1 MTGRHTAD
9 VIVIGAGLVGA
20 CCALALSEAGME
32 VCVVDRRGPAG
43 GTSAAGEGNV
53 LVSDKLAGPELALAL
68 RSRRLWDEL
77 GSRLP
82 LDFEL
87 EAKGGLVVGR
97 DEEEM
102 AAIGDLADRQA
113 AMGVEVER
121 LGPGDLARAE
131 PLLAPDLAGAAYYPQ
146 DACLQPMLATAGLL
160 AAADRAG
167 ARLMLGIEAAG
178 GTARSGAGMTISTS
192 AGVLGAGAVVNA
204 AGPWS
209 GEVARGLG
217 STIPVKPR
225 RGSILVTEPLPL
237 AVRHKVYEGDY
248 VAAVVDD
255 ASSLAC
261 SAVVEATRS
270 GTLLI
275 GSSRQ
280 FVGFDATPDVGV
292 LGELARRALRL
303 FPFLSRVRALRTYS
317 GFRPA
322 SPDHLPIIG
331 ADPAVPGLW
340 HATGH
345 EGAGVGLAPA
355 TAELI
360 AALVTGTTPPVDP
373 GPFSPSRFAPA
384 PGARCNG

>member
-1 MTGRHTAD
+1 MSSRQTAD
-9 VIVIGAGLVGA
+9 VIVIGAGLIGA
-20 CCALALSEAGME
+20 ACALALAEAGLD

-53 LVSDKLAGPELALAL
+53 LVSDKVPGPELALAL
-68 RSRRLWDEL
+68 RSRRLWDGL
-77 GSRLP
+77 ARRLP
-82 LDFEL
+82 DQFEL

-97 DEEEM
+97 TEEEM
-102 AAIGDLADRQA
+102 AGIASLAGQQA

-121 LGPGDLARAE
+121 LCPEALAQTE
-131 PLLAPDLAGAAYYPQ
+131 PLLAQDLAGAAHYPQ
-146 DACLQPMLATAGLL
+146 DACLQPMLATASLL
-160 AAADRAG
+160 AAAARAG
-167 ARLMLGIEAAG
+167 CRSIFGVEAG
-178 GTARSGAGMTISTS
+178 PGTARSGATMTISTS
-192 AGVLGAGAVVNA
+192 EGAMSAGAVVNA
-204 AGPWS
+204 TGPWS
-209 GEVARGLG
+209 GEVARYLG
-217 STIPVKPR
+217 SELPVRPR

-248 VAAVVDD
+248 VAAVIDD
-255 ASSLAC
+255 AGVLAC

-280 FVGFDATPDVGV
+280 FVGFDSTPDVGL
-292 LGELARRALRL
+292 LGELARRAVRL

-331 ADPAVPGLW
+331 ADPSVPGLW

-355 TAELI
+355 TAEMI
-360 AALVTGTTPPVDP
+360 AALVTGSPPSIDP
-373 GPFSPSRFAPA
+373 RPFAPSRFATDHGA
-384 PGARCNG
+384 LPGG